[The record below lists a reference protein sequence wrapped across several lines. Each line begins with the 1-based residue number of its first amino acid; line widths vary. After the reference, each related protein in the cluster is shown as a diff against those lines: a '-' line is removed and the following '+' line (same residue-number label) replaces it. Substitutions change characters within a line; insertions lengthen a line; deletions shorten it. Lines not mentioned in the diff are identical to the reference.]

1 MLRTAVNSLRLG
13 QIYLYNRLTK
23 QGIKLG
29 WPEDRTGLLEK
40 DEKAA

>member
-29 WPEDRTGLLEK
+29 WPKDRTGLLGK
-40 DEKAA
+40 DKKAA